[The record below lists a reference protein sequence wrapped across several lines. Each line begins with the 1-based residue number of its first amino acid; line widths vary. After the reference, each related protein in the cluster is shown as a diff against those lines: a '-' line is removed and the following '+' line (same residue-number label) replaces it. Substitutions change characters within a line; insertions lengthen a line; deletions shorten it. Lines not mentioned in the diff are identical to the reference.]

1 MTNKLVFATGN
12 PGKLREAREIL
23 GAAFEVLSP
32 ADAGVSGEAEETGS
46 TFKENS
52 LLKAQYLFD
61 RCGLACFA
69 DDSGLEVDDLGGAPG
84 IYSARYA
91 SDHNFADNID
101 RVLTEL
107 KQLESEGT
115 ATPGNRLASLDPTA
129 DAVPPLTLPRVA
141 WVSGGSVP
149 SELGTFPGKARFR
162 CVATLILPGRE
173 PVFFDGAVEGRIARK
188 RCGAGGFGY
197 DPVFVADAYPD
208 RTIAELPEDVKNG
221 ISHRGVALRKMAA
234 WLAEQF

>member
-107 KQLESEGT
+107 TQL
-115 ATPGNRLASLDPTA
+115 
-129 DAVPPLTLPRVA
+129 
-141 WVSGGSVP
+141 GSVP
-149 SELGTFPGKARFR
+149 SAPGTFPGKARFR

-173 PVFFDGAVEGRIARK
+173 PVFFDGAVEGRIARR